1 MWVGLDGEEIV
12 CAHVPRLRKV
22 ENIVRDPRVALSME
36 GAGVGEPEPRRLQ
49 LKQIRSPRCLAG
61 IFLSRCIHQWFAYIK
76 FRIAVQYVLNR

>member
-36 GAGVGEPEPRRLQ
+36 GAGVGEHGLQ
-49 LKQIRSPRCLAG
+49 DYLVVYGTARITEGRAG
-61 IFLSRCIHQWFAYIK
+61 APPGAGAHLSGA
-76 FRIAVQYVLNR
+76 